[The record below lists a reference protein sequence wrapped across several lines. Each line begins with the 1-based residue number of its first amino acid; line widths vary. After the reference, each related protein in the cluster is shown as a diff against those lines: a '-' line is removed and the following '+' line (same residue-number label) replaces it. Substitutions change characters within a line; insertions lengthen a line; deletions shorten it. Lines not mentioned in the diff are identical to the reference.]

1 MRLPN
6 NLKKGDLVQIE
17 FLDHCEDGDDAMR
30 FYVWGR
36 ISRITRHAITVTC
49 WDFVNPD
56 DAFTSAE
63 GTVKSFSIVK
73 KAMKRLTV
81 LAPRS

>member
-6 NLKKGDLVQIE
+6 NLKPGDLVQIE

-36 ISRITRHAITVTC
+36 ISRITRHAVTVTC
-49 WDFVNPD
+49 WDFVNPE
-56 DAFTSAE
+56 DAHTAAA
-63 GTVKSFSIVK
+63 GTIKSFSIVK
-73 KAMKRLTV
+73 TAMQKLTV